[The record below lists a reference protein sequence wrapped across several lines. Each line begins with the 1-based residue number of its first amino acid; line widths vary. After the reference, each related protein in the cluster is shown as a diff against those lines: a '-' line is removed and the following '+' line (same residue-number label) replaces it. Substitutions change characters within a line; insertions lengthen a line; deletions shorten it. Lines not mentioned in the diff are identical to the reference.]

1 MAEVIVSSDS
11 LAIFGGPSV
20 VDLNIDYGP
29 PGQRGSL
36 IFSGEGQPN
45 TITFSTQP
53 QPLDLYINLKPG
65 DFEYLFLY
73 QYGYTNGV
81 LTWSKVLRLVP
92 NTALANIP
100 VIFYNGEAVT
110 FTPVIGLPESLESFV
125 DPENIDFDEIDASL
139 TEPSTPE
146 LYDLWL
152 DLSESPLELKS
163 YVTLID
169 PETNEVIENPI
180 TGLPVLAWVTLG
192 TIVTGLK
199 FPVGD
204 YFDLASVAIPP
215 AVPSDTLNKIA
226 SFIVQYTI
234 LNDTPVSS
242 GLTVG
247 ELSEN
252 ETDSKIYLEF
262 FLKAIETAPFNPN
275 PLVEIAWNKIT
286 GIRDVNVIIVGNIAT
301 IPEDEINLS

>member
-11 LAIFGGPSV
+11 LAIFGGPSI
-20 VDLNIDYGP
+20 VDLNVDYGP

-45 TITFSTQP
+45 TVGFSTQP

-110 FTPVIGLPESLESFV
+110 FNPEVGLPESLTN
-125 DPENIDFDEIDASL
+125 PENIDFDEIDASF

-146 LYDLWL
+146 VYDLWL
-152 DLSESPLELKS
+152 DLSESPLELKV
-163 YVTLID
+163 YIPLAD
-169 PETNEVIENPI
+169 PI
-180 TGLPVLAWVTLG
+180 TGEPIMNPVTGLQVLGWVRTG
-192 TIVTGLK
+192 TITTGLK

-215 AVPSDTLNKIA
+215 ALPSETLNKIA

-242 GLTVG
+242 GLTIG
-247 ELSEN
+247 GLSEN
-252 ETDSKIYLEF
+252 EEDSKIYLEF
-262 FLKAIETAPFNPN
+262 FLKAIETAPFNPS
-275 PLVEIAWNKIT
+275 PLVPITWNKIT
-286 GIRDVNVIIVGNIAT
+286 GIRDVNVVIVGNIAT
-301 IPEDEINLS
+301 IPEDTSNLS

>member
-1 MAEVIVSSDS
+1 
-11 LAIFGGPSV
+11 
-20 VDLNIDYGP
+20 
-29 PGQRGSL
+29 
-36 IFSGEGQPN
+36 
-45 TITFSTQP
+45 
-53 QPLDLYINLKPG
+53 
-65 DFEYLFLY
+65 
-73 QYGYTNGV
+73 
-81 LTWSKVLRLVP
+81 
-92 NTALANIP
+92 
-100 VIFYNGEAVT
+100 
-110 FTPVIGLPESLESFV
+110 
-125 DPENIDFDEIDASL
+125 
-139 TEPSTPE
+139 
-146 LYDLWL
+146 
-152 DLSESPLELKS
+152 
-163 YVTLID
+163 
-169 PETNEVIENPI
+169 VIENPI